1 MSELFGGAS
10 DYGSSGISELADA
23 QQSYSDSGENTADRQ
38 AEQVIANVLADTG
51 NRSNIRGSANY
62 NPVFAQALNMSRGL
76 QPGNRVAGD
85 YFGSDNF
92 RGIED
97 LVRPSYLQPQVP
109 GEKGMYF
116 SQGEKFLQE
125 TLPPIIQG
133 VRNISPTGIITNLIN
148 QGLEVYDKGKETF
161 QNTFGDEK
169 KSDAGIMET
178 IDRADLPDYTKAM
191 LAGMEKTDRN
201 LPQATQTAFNLQDAL
216 KGGAINKALGFAEP
230 YIQSIVPD
238 IIDVDTKPVIDR
250 EKGTVSPQIQF
261 TIPFEDK
268 AFGLSSLF
276 RNLG

>member
-51 NRSNIRGSANY
+51 NRSNIRGSTNY

-116 SQGEKFLQE
+116 SH
-125 TLPPIIQG
+125 
-133 VRNISPTGIITNLIN
+133 
-148 QGLEVYDKGKETF
+148 
-161 QNTFGDEK
+161 
-169 KSDAGIMET
+169 GIMET